1 MLPRRKFSL
10 RYPHHL
16 LLVSGTVLLS
26 VGAPAVAAAVA
37 ETAPA
42 TSPPAAANSVDTAAA
57 AAQTVDPAAAAAQT
71 VDPAAA
77 AAQTVD
83 PAAAAAPGDEPA
95 VGVIPDPTP
104 LPTDAPPESSFAPLP
119 GDVAWPTVESTTDS
133 EAVNASDVRYT
144 VEFKGLSALGLDNDF
159 RSLSALWSKKG
170 DVSNLAQINRRVT
183 EDKDLIDQLLRS
195 VGHYGG
201 TTQAVVTPPAAAGAP
216 IKVAISVDPGPAY
229 DISAITVLP
238 PEGAKGSDPAPVVLP
253 LLGVKPGDRL
263 NAANINTAEDALAA
277 RLADA
282 GYPFPVINP
291 PEINIDHATRSAAI
305 VQKIDIGARGIH
317 GRLHITG
324 AKQGFDDQ
332 HLAVLARFKPGDPYR
347 GADREDL
354 RRALIQTGLFGGV
367 EIKPV
372 AGGPPDSNGTQK
384 VDIIV
389 TTEVAPVHTIAAT
402 GGYSTGQGVRIE
414 ASWSHRNLIKPEGGF
429 TVRAVGAQR
438 EQLLSAGIAR
448 RNWRKR
454 DQTLKFDVILSA
466 EQQDAYNAS
475 TAEIAASIARE
486 SNIIWQKPWT
496 YSIGV
501 QALVT
506 RQRDLSAP
514 NDPKNTYYILALP
527 GTLTWDQSDDLLN
540 PSRGFRLTGRVS
552 PEFTLRSGAYFGYVK
567 TQAEASA
574 YLPLGS
580 FVLAGRLH
588 LAAIAGAS
596 RGRIAPDRRYYAGGG
611 GSVRGFNYQGVGPKD
626 PNGIPT
632 GGNSLTEGSAEVRY
646 AFHAFGSDLGLV
658 GFVDAGQVYQSAL
671 PAFNSLKVGAGI
683 GFRYFTSFGPVRID
697 IATPVTRGP
706 GDPRVAFYVS
716 IGQAF

>member
-1 MLPRRKFSL
+1 MLPCRKFHL
-10 RYPHHL
+10 RDLHRT
-16 LLVSGTVLLS
+16 LLVAEVVLL
-26 VGAPAVAAAVA
+26 GFPGLAMAAQ
-37 ETAPA
+37 TGDKPPQTTSPA
-42 TSPPAAANSVDTAAA
+42 TSQPMTEPN
-57 AAQTVDPAAAAAQT
+57 VDPAAAAA
-71 VDPAAA
+71 PN
-77 AAQTVD
+77 VD
-83 PAAAAAPGDEPA
+83 PAAAAAPGEEPA
-95 VGVIPDPTP
+95 TGIIPDPAP
-104 LPTDAPPESSFAPLP
+104 LPTDAPLESSFAPLP
-119 GDVAWPTVESTTDS
+119 GDVAWPTVETTTDS

-144 VEFKGLSALGLDNDF
+144 VEFKGLSALGLDSDF
-159 RSLSALWSKKG
+159 RGLSALWSKKG
-170 DVSNLAQINRRVT
+170 DISNLAQINRRVT

-201 TTQAVVTPPAAAGAP
+201 TTQVVVTPPATAGAP
-216 IKVAISVDPGPAY
+216 IKVGITVDPGPAY
-229 DISAITVLP
+229 DIAAIAVLRP
-238 PEGAKGSDPAPVVLP
+238 DGAKGSDPAPVVLP

-305 VQKIDIGARGIH
+305 IQRIDLGARGVH
-317 GRLHITG
+317 GGLHITG
-324 AKQGFDDQ
+324 AKQGFDDK

-347 GADREDL
+347 GADSEDL

-372 AGGPPDSNGTQK
+372 AGGPADADGTQK
-384 VDIIV
+384 VDMIV

-402 GGYSTGQGVRIE
+402 GGYSTGQGVRVE

-429 TVRAVGAQR
+429 TVRGVGAQR

-454 DQTLKFDVILSA
+454 DQTLKFSVILSA

-475 TAEIAASIARE
+475 TAQIAASIDRE

-506 RQRDLSAP
+506 QQRDLSAP
-514 NDPKNTYYILALP
+514 NDPRNTYYILALP
-527 GTLTWDQSDDLLN
+527 GTLTWDQSDNLLN
-540 PSRGFRLTGRVS
+540 PTRGFRLTGRVS
-552 PEFTLRSGAYFGYVK
+552 PEFTLNSGAYFGYIK
-567 TQAEASA
+567 TQAEATA

-580 FVLAGRLH
+580 FVLAGRVH
-588 LAAIAGAS
+588 LGAIAGAS
-596 RGRIAPDRRYYAGGG
+596 RGRIAPDRRFYAGGG
-611 GSVRGFNYQGVGPKD
+611 GSVRGYDYQGVGPKD
-626 PNGIPT
+626 PNGVPT
-632 GGNSLTEGSAEVRY
+632 GGNSLTEVAAEVRY
-646 AFHAFGSDLGLV
+646 AFRAFGNDLGLV
-658 GFVDAGQVYQSAL
+658 GFVDAGQIYQSAL
-671 PAFNSLKVGAGI
+671 PGFNSLKVGAGI
-683 GFRYFTSFGPVRID
+683 GVRYFTSFGPVRID
-697 IATPVTRGP
+697 VATPVTRSP